1 VHGLLE
7 SAPDPMVVADREGG
21 VLLVNKETERLFGCG
36 RAELVGGRIDGILPE
51 WSELLDRSGL
61 GRDSEE
67 SDRHPRGPHEVVAR
81 RRDGSRFPAE
91 IVLSPVAS
99 ERGPLVSAAIRDLT
113 GRRDEEL
120 RRRLAAIVTTSGDAI
135 VSMRPDG
142 TIVDWNPGAER
153 NYGWSAREVI
163 GRHISVLE
171 PEEIAG
177 EMDAILQRVRQ
188 GELVDQ
194 YETLRRRK
202 DGERIDVSLTVSPI
216 HNPAGVVVGASS
228 IGRDIRD
235 RKRDR
240 EVLQA
245 QRDALALANAELER
259 SNADLDQFAAV
270 ASHDLRA
277 PLRGMA
283 SLVDWIVEDHAEA
296 LGEEG
301 RRQLAQLRERAER
314 MHRLIEG
321 ILEYSRSGRKS
332 ALERVSSRESMLD
345 ILDALPRSSEVQ
357 VVVAADLPT
366 VLYDETQL
374 TQVLQNLVGN
384 AIQHMGRQQGR
395 IEVFA
400 REQDEHWE
408 FCVADDGP
416 GIPVAHRERIFR
428 LFQTG
433 PGAVRSSGVGLSVV
447 KKIVEANG
455 GRVWIADRD
464 GGGAEFWFSVPKR

>member
-1 VHGLLE
+1 
-7 SAPDPMVVADREGG
+7 
-21 VLLVNKETERLFGCG
+21 
-36 RAELVGGRIDGILPE
+36 
-51 WSELLDRSGL
+51 
-61 GRDSEE
+61 
-67 SDRHPRGPHEVVAR
+67 
-81 RRDGSRFPAE
+81 
-91 IVLSPVAS
+91 
-99 ERGPLVSAAIRDLT
+99 
-113 GRRDEEL
+113 
-120 RRRLAAIVTTSGDAI
+120 
-135 VSMRPDG
+135 
-142 TIVDWNPGAER
+142 
-153 NYGWSAREVI
+153 
-163 GRHISVLE
+163 
-171 PEEIAG
+171 
-177 EMDAILQRVRQ
+177 
-188 GELVDQ
+188 
-194 YETLRRRK
+194 
-202 DGERIDVSLTVSPI
+202 
-216 HNPAGVVVGASS
+216 VVGASS